1 MQWQPFFLPYNRQL
15 HLRLSLNQKRDH
27 IISFDEQETSVSL
40 NGAGKSWEHPGDS
53 LDRTEESCRQSPLS
67 NQSSVH
73 TESEAQLLI
82 INFYTMGLS
91 LK

>member
-40 NGAGKSWEHPGDS
+40 NGAGKPKNILATVLTEQKNPVAS
-53 LDRTEESCRQSPLS
+53 LR
-67 NQSSVH
+67 
-73 TESEAQLLI
+73 
-82 INFYTMGLS
+82 
-91 LK
+91 